1 MARRSSALPNE
12 RENRPESM
20 SLSTHIAT
28 QIYGNFAFT
37 PTEEQKNLI
46 DRLSE
51 YLTTGDESAVFL
63 INGYAGT
70 GKTTVIGALVR
81 TLRQMELPCVLMA
94 PTGRAAKVMSRYAGA
109 AAYTIHKPIYRERTA
124 GGGEEGASRFDL
136 NFNKSNDTLYIVDEA
151 SMLTGQAAALGQEG
165 AVFGTG
171 DLIEDMFDYIRLGR
185 NNKIIL
191 VGDQAQLPPVGYARS
206 PALDPSYMAKYG
218 TVWSASLSEVVRQQN
233 DSGILNNATRIRKL
247 IEDGSEEIP
256 RFDLSLPDVVRL
268 DPRELTDEIDS
279 CYGRYGRSETAII
292 TRSNKRAN
300 HYNEGVRRTIL
311 DHDEELASG
320 DMLMVVKNNYH
331 YTERDPQARMPF
343 IANGDLARVHRIYR
357 TRERYGFRFA
367 YVELEFPDYDDY
379 SLECWVLLD
388 VLHSDAPSLSREQQ
402 GRLFRAV
409 EQEYAEISQKGKRY
423 KAVLGDDF
431 FCALQ
436 VKFAYAITCHKAQG
450 GQWSAIFLDVAL
462 FGPEGMT
469 LELLRWLY
477 TAVTRATERLYLVN
491 YDDRF
496 FVENE

>member
-1 MARRSSALPNE
+1 
-12 RENRPESM
+12 
-20 SLSTHIAT
+20 
-28 QIYGNFAFT
+28 
-37 PTEEQKNLI
+37 
-46 DRLSE
+46 
-51 YLTTGDESAVFL
+51 
-63 INGYAGT
+63 
-70 GKTTVIGALVR
+70 
-81 TLRQMELPCVLMA
+81 
-94 PTGRAAKVMSRYAGA
+94 
-109 AAYTIHKPIYRERTA
+109 
-124 GGGEEGASRFDL
+124 
-136 NFNKSNDTLYIVDEA
+136 
-151 SMLTGQAAALGQEG
+151 
-165 AVFGTG
+165 
-171 DLIEDMFDYIRLGR
+171 
-185 NNKIIL
+185 
-191 VGDQAQLPPVGYARS
+191 
-206 PALDPSYMAKYG
+206 
-218 TVWSASLSEVVRQQN
+218 
-233 DSGILNNATRIRKL
+233 
-247 IEDGSEEIP
+247 
-256 RFDLSLPDVVRL
+256 VRL